1 MLHCLKL
8 FLGVLEFGD
17 VGKGSKH
24 AINRFRIRS
33 NQRLRINRES
43 MLNRVTPVFI
53 RSFVIGAGLALSFV
67 IATLAGWNV
76 WMPLGARLFHTDTAT
91 VTSVTL
97 QFFFFCGFFLRL
109 FRLPRQA
116 RLGLFDR
123 SRSFFS
129 ALTGFLGAA
138 VRNNRRNFASGFAD
152 RLCGGNEC
160 AVFRLLR
167 FVLLFVCHSL
177 ILTAIQAL
185 RAIQNAVSPDEP
197 RNARRQSGKH
207 LSAVRIC

>member
-1 MLHCLKL
+1 MPINIIASTALLIHLVISRPRL
-8 FLGVLEFGD
+8 F
-17 VGKGSKH
+17 
-24 AINRFRIRS
+24 R
-33 NQRLRINRES
+33 
-43 MLNRVTPVFI
+43 MRV
-53 RSFVIGAGLALSFV
+53 AALS
-67 IATLAGWNV
+67 L
-76 WMPLGARLFHTDTAT
+76 R
-91 VTSVTL
+91 
-97 QFFFFCGFFLRL
+97 FCGFFLRL

-197 RNARRQSGKH
+197 RNARRPVLTPVRDCGLWGLPRKTGNLPSALLNYNGLHVKGATSDFH
-207 LSAVRIC
+207 LLSSRR